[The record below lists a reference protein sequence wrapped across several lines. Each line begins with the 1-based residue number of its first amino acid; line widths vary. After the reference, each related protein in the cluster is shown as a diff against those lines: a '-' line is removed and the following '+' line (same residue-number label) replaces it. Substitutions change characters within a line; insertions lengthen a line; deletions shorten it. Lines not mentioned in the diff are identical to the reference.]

1 MTAVL
6 TIMTYFNQ
14 ELLSFVLTNS
24 ARAFAGAVVLL
35 TFSFYFI
42 SYAEA
47 ETSLLQRL
55 SPRTTVSR
63 IVGLSR

>member
-24 ARAFAGAVVLL
+24 DFARAVVLL
-35 TFSFYFI
+35 TFGFI
-42 SYAEA
+42 
-47 ETSLLQRL
+47 LFLMQRL
-55 SPRTTVSR
+55 KQVCYRDCRPER
-63 IVGLSR
+63 LSLELWG